1 VQPDTTAEIVR
12 LDERLRGLD
21 RLLDEREKALR
32 AAFAASEK
40 AIEKAEGAQLRVNA
54 AQNEFRGA
62 LSDMTK
68 NFITRVE
75 FDSLDKRVQAV
86 ERSNAG
92 MIGKIGG
99 ALGVISL
106 LLVVAELAM
115 RLMGK

>member
-1 VQPDTTAEIVR
+1 LQGDTAGEIAR
-12 LDERLRGLD
+12 LDERLKGLD

-62 LSDMTK
+62 LNDMTK
-68 NFITRVE
+68 SYITRIE
-75 FDSLDKRVQAV
+75 FEGLDKRMQAT

-92 MIGKIGG
+92 MVGRIGG

-106 LLVVAELAM
+106 LLVIGELLI
-115 RLMGK
+115 RLIGK